1 MTEARRPFW
10 IGALAGVAI
19 AAIATPAAVLFWK
32 AYSADR
38 DSTRSQLAELT
49 QHLDKNNQAM
59 AEMRKAAS
67 LAGVTRQLDELN
79 GRIKNANEALAEL
92 QKTSAAI
99 QRASLDRIA
108 DRLDHL
114 DAGLK
119 ANADAVAAVQ
129 KSAPLANL
137 GKQIG
142 QVQANL
148 TALEMT
154 LAELRKTAAAA
165 DTAKRFDAIET
176 ALVDLKKTIA
186 PAETARRFDAIEAS
200 LASLKTSMPSP
211 APQLSGTLDEIKKG
225 LDQAKQRPAGM
236 DLVVIHAEPPAAA
249 RSVQASLA
257 PAASAAMAP
266 LGFEFKRIGASEDK
280 AQTDAVVGKV
290 KDVLKGRSNCAI
302 SVAGYADTVGDDEFN
317 LDLSKERAHAV
328 ALRLREAFGAQV
340 QIAETGWGARRLQV
354 WTPPNTPR
362 SENRRVDIAVH
373 CAG

>member
-1 MTEARRPFW
+1 MSEARRPFW
-10 IGALAGVAI
+10 IGALAGVVI
-19 AAIATPAAVLFWK
+19 AVVAAPGAVLFWK
-32 AYSADR
+32 TYSADR
-38 DSTRSQLAELT
+38 DMTRRQLAELA
-49 QHLDKNNQAM
+49 QGLDKNNHAM
-59 AEMRKAAS
+59 AEMQKAAA
-67 LAGVTRQLDELN
+67 LAGVTRQLEELN

-92 QKTSAAI
+92 QKTSASI

-108 DRLDHL
+108 DRLDHM
-114 DAGLK
+114 DADLK

-137 GKQIG
+137 SKQIG

-154 LAELRKTAAAA
+154 LAELKKTTVAA
-165 DTAKRFDAIET
+165 DTAKRFDALET
-176 ALVDLKKTIA
+176 
-186 PAETARRFDAIEAS
+186 S
-200 LASLKTSMPSP
+200 LASLKASMPAP
-211 APQLSGTLDEIKKG
+211 APQLTLDDIKKG
-225 LDQAKQRPAGM
+225 LDQAKPRGAGM
-236 DLVVIHAEPPAAA
+236 DLVVIHADAPV
-249 RSVQASLA
+249 SGQTVQASLA

-280 AQTDAVVGKV
+280 AQTDAVIAKV

-302 SVAGYADTVGDDEFN
+302 SIAGYADTVGSDDFN
-317 LDLSKERAHAV
+317 LDLSKERAHNV
-328 ALRLREAFGAQV
+328 ALKLREAFGEQV
-340 QIAETGWGARRLQV
+340 QIAETGWGDRRLQV

>member
-1 MTEARRPFW
+1 MSEARRPFW
-10 IGALAGVAI
+10 IGALAGVVI
-19 AAIATPAAVLFWK
+19 AAIAAPGAVLFWK
-32 AYSADR
+32 TYTADR
-38 DSTRSQLAELT
+38 DTTRSQLAELSK
-49 QHLDKNNQAM
+49 HLDSNNQAM

-67 LAGVTRQLDELN
+67 LAGVTRQLEELN
-79 GRIKNANEALAEL
+79 TRIKNANEALAEL
-92 QKTSAAI
+92 QKTSASI

-108 DRLDHL
+108 DRLDHM
-114 DAGLK
+114 DADLK
-119 ANADAVAAVQ
+119 TNADAVAAVQ

-137 GKQIG
+137 SKQIG

-154 LAELRKTAAAA
+154 LAELKKTSVAA
-165 DTAKRFDAIET
+165 DTAKRFDA
-176 ALVDLKKTIA
+176 L
-186 PAETARRFDAIEAS
+186 EAS
-200 LASLKTSMPSP
+200 LASLKASMPAP
-211 APQLSGTLDEIKKG
+211 APQLTTALDDIKKG
-225 LDQAKQRPAGM
+225 SEAKPRQAGM
-236 DLVVIHAEPPAAA
+236 DLVVIHAEPAVTAHSA
-249 RSVQASLA
+249 QASLA

-280 AQTDAVVGKV
+280 AQSDAVIAKV

-317 LDLSKERAHAV
+317 LDLSKERAHNL
-328 ALRLREAFGAQV
+328 ALKLREALGDQV

-354 WTPPNTPR
+354 WTPPNTPK

>member
-1 MTEARRPFW
+1 MSEARRPFW

-32 AYSADR
+32 TYSADR
-38 DSTRSQLAELT
+38 DATRKQLAELA
-49 QHLDKNNQAM
+49 QHLDQNNQAM

-67 LAGVTRQLDELN
+67 LAGVTRQLEELN

-92 QKTSAAI
+92 QKTSASI

-108 DRLDHL
+108 DRLDHM
-114 DAGLK
+114 DADLK

-137 GKQIG
+137 SKQIG

-148 TALEMT
+148 TALDMT
-154 LAELRKTAAAA
+154 LAELKKTAVAA
-165 DTAKRFDAIET
+165 DTAKRFDA
-176 ALVDLKKTIA
+176 L
-186 PAETARRFDAIEAS
+186 EAS
-200 LASLKTSMPSP
+200 LAALKASMPAP
-211 APQLSGTLDEIKKG
+211 APQLTLDDIKKG
-225 LDQAKQRPAGM
+225 LDQAKQRTAGM
-236 DLVVIHAEPPAAA
+236 DLVVIHAEPPVTA
-249 RSVQASLA
+249 RSAQASLA

-280 AQTDAVVGKV
+280 MQTDAVIAKV
-290 KDVLKGRSNCAI
+290 KDVLKGRSNCAV

-317 LDLSKERAHAV
+317 LDLSKERAHNV
-328 ALRLREAFGAQV
+328 ALRLREVLGEQV
-340 QIAETGWGARRLQV
+340 QIAETGWGDRRVQV

-373 CAG
+373 CAS